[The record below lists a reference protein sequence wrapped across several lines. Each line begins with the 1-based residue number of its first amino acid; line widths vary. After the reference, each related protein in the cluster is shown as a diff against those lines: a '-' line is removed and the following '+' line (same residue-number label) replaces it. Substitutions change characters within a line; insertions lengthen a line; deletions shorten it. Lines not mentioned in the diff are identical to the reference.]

1 MAGAHRHKVGVA
13 ALSLQIARGGL
24 DHAGVP
30 LGEQLGVELVGAVD
44 DGGLVIDLG
53 EGLRVPVLPGRE
65 HGGEDLLLCLEG
77 LADLRGSGGAGQ
89 GALKTGQGGVQIRLL
104 ILGGET
110 VEDAALEG
118 VGLHRADSLAGVDG
132 GGVHIEVNGHGV
144 AAGGVVLHGQGGEGG
159 GQSPG
164 LIGVQGVGVHAQG
177 GSGGLYPL
185 IELGADVV
193 GQSGAVL
200 IGLEALKQG
209 DTLLVVQIQLKDN
222 LLGGLNGVPEG
233 LVEGIDVVPVQMYG
247 AQQIQG
253 IIPVGGLPQ
262 QALGAGVLPVIDG
275 QNQPVGHDHGL
286 LIGAGALLGQ
296 ACAVSL
302 DHAQPG
308 QKGLRALL
316 HAGQVIS
323 GRLLIQGV
331 HHAAPGGVYHQAH
344 GVCRPGFQLQQGQ
357 LAGHYLGH
365 GLQLLH
371 GHRALDVGGV
381 VVVHQTQGVA
391 VGQLAYRPGGGLLGF
406 RRQRGEDQ
414 QSSGE
419 QAGQGFF
426 QQVPFHRGMLLSL
439 CGEWCVYVRL
449 RLAMYCLA
457 VRGVRPGCLISQRPA
472 PVRRVSRSMVTPYRA
487 AIFSTRSRNSALF
500 RAR

>member
-1 MAGAHRHKVGVA
+1 MARTHCHKVGVA
-13 ALSLQIARGGL
+13 PLGLQIACGGL
-24 DHAGVP
+24 NHAGVP

-53 EGLRVPVLPGRE
+53 EGLWVPVLPGGE
-65 HGGEDLLLCLEG
+65 HGGEHLLLCLER
-77 LADLRGSGGAGQ
+77 LVDLGGSGGAGQ
-89 GALKTGQGGVQIRLL
+89 GGLKTSQSGVQIGLL

-110 VEDAALEG
+110 VKDAALEG
-118 VGLHRADSLAGVDG
+118 VGLHRADGLAGIDG

-164 LIGVQGVGVHAQG
+164 LIGVQPVGVHAQG
-177 GSGGLYPL
+177 GSGGLHPL

-193 GQSGAVL
+193 GQGGAVL
-200 IGLEALKQG
+200 IGLHTLEQG
-209 DTLLVVQIQLKDN
+209 NALLVVEIQLKDD

-275 QNQPVGHDHGL
+275 QDQPVGHDHGL

-357 LAGHYLGH
+357 LVGHYLGH

-391 VGQLAYRPGGGLLGF
+391 VG
-406 RRQRGEDQ
+406 
-414 QSSGE
+414 
-419 QAGQGFF
+419 
-426 QQVPFHRGMLLSL
+426 
-439 CGEWCVYVRL
+439 
-449 RLAMYCLA
+449 
-457 VRGVRPGCLISQRPA
+457 
-472 PVRRVSRSMVTPYRA
+472 
-487 AIFSTRSRNSALF
+487 
-500 RAR
+500 